1 MVIGLFPYIHTPPSC
16 QWWQQ
21 SSSQWSPL
29 GSQEEAKSLIA
40 QSSSSSSSCSPTCI
54 IILSSMRSGSVGI
67 AGHLGPIPPAA
78 GKTPRDHLQ
87 FEATPSSP
95 LPFLGG
101 LNWPHSSLIALHA
114 SDLRPPNRTVAKLP
128 LSPVLRLRSISSSQ
142 EFTFSAFVALLFLFP
157 IAIVSPWFFAIPCFA
172 AVLEADGGW
181 WLPPNTL
188 RSGGPR
194 RCCCPQLCPG
204 PQCPDGDSADS
215 RLPGRLQPQI
225 HKYRNPQIL
234 LSWARNVLG
243 THAYHQADC
252 IQKYRNNLTMLDSR
266 PKFLKL
272 SYSPDDTMLKS
283 WLSQFFGDVH
293 KRFFTVFII
302 YKEANNTQE
311 HRGTFRVS

>member
-1 MVIGLFPYIHTPPSC
+1 MQRDGDRIVSLHSHSPQLSMMTAEQLTMVTTGVSRRSKVTNCTIIIIIIIILC
-16 QWWQQ
+16 
-21 SSSQWSPL
+21 
-29 GSQEEAKSLIA
+29 
-40 QSSSSSSSCSPTCI
+40 TCI

-181 WLPPNTL
+181 
-188 RSGGPR
+188 
-194 RCCCPQLCPG
+194 
-204 PQCPDGDSADS
+204 
-215 RLPGRLQPQI
+215 
-225 HKYRNPQIL
+225 
-234 LSWARNVLG
+234 
-243 THAYHQADC
+243 
-252 IQKYRNNLTMLDSR
+252 
-266 PKFLKL
+266 
-272 SYSPDDTMLKS
+272 
-283 WLSQFFGDVH
+283 
-293 KRFFTVFII
+293 
-302 YKEANNTQE
+302 
-311 HRGTFRVS
+311 